1 MWFGVWLWG
10 EVERRGLRL
19 SWLKPRRF
27 LEACQFFLVPTREAR
42 RLLDADKTFEQ
53 TRSGTGKTHALGQ
66 NLPRIRALDGGLYR
80 CPQARLR
87 TLPGSLGKRGKEGL
101 HIKMCRQPG

>member
-1 MWFGVWLWG
+1 MTSPLVL
-10 EVERRGLRL
+10 LRL
-19 SWLKPRRF
+19 SRLKAGRF
-27 LEACQFFLVPTREAR
+27 LEACRLFLVPAREAR

-101 HIKMCRQPG
+101 HVEMRHQPG

>member
-1 MWFGVWLWG
+1 
-10 EVERRGLRL
+10 
-19 SWLKPRRF
+19 
-27 LEACQFFLVPTREAR
+27 
-42 RLLDADKTFEQ
+42 LLDADKTFEQ

-87 TLPGSLGKRGKEGL
+87 TLPVGLGKRGKEGL
-101 HIKMCRQPG
+101 EIEMRRQKRRVQVTLYRANATRALVPTLRERLLDVGATAMTELRQLGM